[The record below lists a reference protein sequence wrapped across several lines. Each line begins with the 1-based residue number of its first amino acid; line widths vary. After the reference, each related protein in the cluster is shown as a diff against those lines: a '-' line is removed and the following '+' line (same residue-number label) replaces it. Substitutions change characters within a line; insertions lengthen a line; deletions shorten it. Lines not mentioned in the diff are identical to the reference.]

1 MEFDMI
7 HEKEWV
13 ATKYLL
19 GVGGLPSTLAGLHK
33 RAKNEG
39 WQKRSITVPG
49 VRGRTFA
56 YRLQDL
62 PLHVQS
68 ILGVE
73 GEQPIKVSQE
83 NQNTSTNELVNIIE
97 ALTKEE
103 QAKIIHIL
111 KRKGV
116 EKLIDFCDE
125 ENQELI
131 SLTGVRRLAA
141 LSLKNWTDERIR
153 ESFEESETEADHF
166 NLTDKQASA

>member
-1 MEFDMI
+1 MI

-13 ATKYLL
+13 ATKHLL

-33 RAKNEG
+33 RAKSEG

-62 PLHVQS
+62 PSHVQS
-68 ILGVE
+68 ILGAEVE
-73 GEQPIKVSQE
+73 PPTKASQE
-83 NQNTSTNELVNIIE
+83 EQNMLTNELVNIIE
-97 ALTKEE
+97 ALTREE
-103 QAKIIHIL
+103 QAKIIHTL

-116 EKLIDFCDE
+116 ERLIDFCNE

-131 SLTGVRRLAA
+131 SLTGVRRFAA
-141 LSLKNWTDERIR
+141 LSLKNWTEKQIR
-153 ESFEESETEADHF
+153 ESFEESETEANHF
-166 NLTDKQASA
+166 NVNEKQASA

>member
-1 MEFDMI
+1 MI
-7 HEKEWV
+7 HENEWV

-73 GEQPIKVSQE
+73 GEHPVKVSQK
-83 NQNTSTNELVNIIE
+83 NQNTLTNELVNIIE
-97 ALTKEE
+97 TLTKEE
-103 QAKIIHIL
+103 QEKIIYIL
-111 KRKGV
+111 RRKGV
-116 EKLIDFCDE
+116 EQLIDFCNE

-141 LSLKNWTDERIR
+141 LSLKNWTEERIR
-153 ESFEESETEADHF
+153 ESFEESEAETNHF

>member
-1 MEFDMI
+1 MI

-39 WQKRSITVPG
+39 WQKRSIAVPG

-62 PLHVQS
+62 PRHVQS

-73 GEQPIKVSQE
+73 GEHSIKVSQE
-83 NQNTSTNELVNIIE
+83 DQNTLTNELVNIIE

-103 QAKIIHIL
+103 QAKIIHTL

-125 ENQELI
+125 ENQELM
-131 SLTGVRRLAA
+131 SLVGVRRFAA
-141 LSLKNWTDERIR
+141 LSLKNWTEEQIR
-153 ESFEESETEADHF
+153 ESFEESKTEADHF
-166 NLTDKQASA
+166 NLTDKQANA

>member
-1 MEFDMI
+1 MI
-7 HEKEWV
+7 HEKKWV

-73 GEQPIKVSQE
+73 GEHPVKVSQE
-83 NQNTSTNELVNIIE
+83 NQNTLTNELVNIIE
-97 ALTKEE
+97 TLTKEE
-103 QAKIIHIL
+103 QEKIIYIL
-111 KRKGV
+111 RRKGV
-116 EKLIDFCDE
+116 EQLIDFCNE

-141 LSLKNWTDERIR
+141 LSLKNWTEERIR
-153 ESFEESETEADHF
+153 ESFEESEAETNHF

>member
-1 MEFDMI
+1 MI

-13 ATKYLL
+13 ATKHLL

-83 NQNTSTNELVNIIE
+83 NQNTLTNELVNIIE
-97 ALTKEE
+97 TLTKEE
-103 QAKIIHIL
+103 QAKIIYIL
-111 KRKGV
+111 RRKGV
-116 EKLIDFCDE
+116 EQLIDFCNE

-141 LSLKNWTDERIR
+141 LSLKNWTEERIR
-153 ESFEESETEADHF
+153 ESFEESEAETNHF

>member
-1 MEFDMI
+1 MI

-39 WQKRSITVPG
+39 WQKRSIAVPG

-62 PLHVQS
+62 PRHVQS

-73 GEQPIKVSQE
+73 GEHPIKVSQE
-83 NQNTSTNELVNIIE
+83 DQKTLTNELVNIIE

-103 QAKIIHIL
+103 QAKIIHTL

-125 ENQELI
+125 ENQELM
-131 SLTGVRRLAA
+131 SLVGVRRFAA
-141 LSLKNWTDERIR
+141 LSLKNWTEEQIR
-153 ESFEESETEADHF
+153 ESFEESKTEADHF
-166 NLTDKQASA
+166 NLTDKQANA

>member
-1 MEFDMI
+1 MI

-39 WQKRSITVPG
+39 WQKRSIAVPG

-62 PLHVQS
+62 PRHVQS
-68 ILGVE
+68 MLGVE
-73 GEQPIKVSQE
+73 GEHPMKVSQE
-83 NQNTSTNELVNIIE
+83 DQNTLTNELVNIIE

-103 QAKIIHIL
+103 QAKIIQTL

-125 ENQELI
+125 ENQELM
-131 SLTGVRRLAA
+131 SLTGVRRFAA
-141 LSLKNWTDERIR
+141 LSLKNWTEEQIR
-153 ESFEESETEADHF
+153 ESFEESKTEADHF

>member
-1 MEFDMI
+1 MI

-39 WQKRSITVPG
+39 WQKRSIAVPG

-62 PLHVQS
+62 PRHVQS

-73 GEQPIKVSQE
+73 GEHPIKVSQE
-83 NQNTSTNELVNIIE
+83 DQNTLTNELVNIIE

-103 QAKIIHIL
+103 QAKIIHTL

-125 ENQELI
+125 ENQELM
-131 SLTGVRRLAA
+131 SLVGVRRFAA
-141 LSLKNWTDERIR
+141 LSLKNWTEEQIR
-153 ESFEESETEADHF
+153 ESFEESKTEADHF
-166 NLTDKQASA
+166 NLTDKQANA

>member
-1 MEFDMI
+1 MI

-39 WQKRSITVPG
+39 WQKRSIAVPG

-62 PLHVQS
+62 PRHVQS

-73 GEQPIKVSQE
+73 GEHPIKVSQE
-83 NQNTSTNELVNIIE
+83 DQNTLTNELVNIIE

-103 QAKIIHIL
+103 QAKIIHTL

-125 ENQELI
+125 ENQELM
-131 SLTGVRRLAA
+131 SLVGVRRFAA
-141 LSLKNWTDERIR
+141 LSLKNWTEEQIR
-153 ESFEESETEADHF
+153 ESFEESRTEADHF
-166 NLTDKQASA
+166 NLTDKQANA

>member
-1 MEFDMI
+1 MI

-73 GEQPIKVSQE
+73 GEHPVKVSQE
-83 NQNTSTNELVNIIE
+83 NQNTLTNELVNIIE
-97 ALTKEE
+97 TLTKEE
-103 QAKIIHIL
+103 QEKIIYIL
-111 KRKGV
+111 RRKGV
-116 EKLIDFCDE
+116 EQLIDFCNE

-141 LSLKNWTDERIR
+141 LSLKNWTEERIR
-153 ESFEESETEADHF
+153 ESFEESEAETNHF

>member
-1 MEFDMI
+1 MI

-73 GEQPIKVSQE
+73 GEHPVKVSQE
-83 NQNTSTNELVNIIE
+83 NQNTLTNELVNIIE
-97 ALTKEE
+97 TLTKEE
-103 QAKIIHIL
+103 QEKIIYIL
-111 KRKGV
+111 RRKGV
-116 EKLIDFCDE
+116 EQLIDFFNE

-141 LSLKNWTDERIR
+141 LSLKNWTEERIR
-153 ESFEESETEADHF
+153 ESFEESEAETNHF

>member
-1 MEFDMI
+1 MI

-39 WQKRSITVPG
+39 WQKRSIAVPG

-62 PLHVQS
+62 PRHVQS

-73 GEQPIKVSQE
+73 GEHPIKVSQE
-83 NQNTSTNELVNIIE
+83 DQNTLTNELVNIIE

-103 QAKIIHIL
+103 QAKIIHTL

-125 ENQELI
+125 ENQELM
-131 SLTGVRRLAA
+131 SLVGVRRFAA
-141 LSLKNWTDERIR
+141 LSLKNWTEEQIR
-153 ESFEESETEADHF
+153 ESFEESKTEADHF

>member
-1 MEFDMI
+1 MI

-62 PLHVQS
+62 PRHVQS
-68 ILGVE
+68 ILGME
-73 GEQPIKVSQE
+73 GEHPIKVSQE
-83 NQNTSTNELVNIIE
+83 DQNTLTNELVNIIE

-103 QAKIIHIL
+103 QAKIIHTL

-125 ENQELI
+125 ENQELM
-131 SLTGVRRLAA
+131 SLVGVRRFAA
-141 LSLKNWTDERIR
+141 LSLKNWTEEQIR
-153 ESFEESETEADHF
+153 ESFEESKTEADHF
-166 NLTDKQASA
+166 NLTDKQANA

>member
-1 MEFDMI
+1 MI

-39 WQKRSITVPG
+39 WQKRSIAVPG

-62 PLHVQS
+62 PRHVQS

-73 GEQPIKVSQE
+73 GEHPIKVSQE
-83 NQNTSTNELVNIIE
+83 NQNTLTNELVNIIE

-103 QAKIIHIL
+103 QAKIIHTL

-125 ENQELI
+125 ENQELM
-131 SLTGVRRLAA
+131 SLVGVRRFAA
-141 LSLKNWTDERIR
+141 LSLKNWTEEQIR
-153 ESFEESETEADHF
+153 ESFEESKTEADHF
-166 NLTDKQASA
+166 NLTDKQANA

>member
-1 MEFDMI
+1 MI

-39 WQKRSITVPG
+39 WQKRSIAVPG

-62 PLHVQS
+62 PRHVQS

-73 GEQPIKVSQE
+73 GEHPIKVSQE
-83 NQNTSTNELVNIIE
+83 DQNTLTNELVNIIE

-103 QAKIIHIL
+103 QAKIIHSL

-125 ENQELI
+125 ENQELM
-131 SLTGVRRLAA
+131 SLVGVRRFAA
-141 LSLKNWTDERIR
+141 LSLKNWTEEQIR
-153 ESFEESETEADHF
+153 ESFEESKTEADHF
-166 NLTDKQASA
+166 NLTDKQANA

>member
-1 MEFDMI
+1 MI

-19 GVGGLPSTLAGLHK
+19 GVGGLPTTLAGLHK

-39 WQKRSITVPG
+39 WQKCSITVPG

-56 YRLQDL
+56 YRLRDL
-62 PLHVQS
+62 PRHVQS

-73 GEQPIKVSQE
+73 EEAPMKVSHE
-83 NQNTSTNELVNIIE
+83 DQNTSENELVNIIE

-103 QAKIIHIL
+103 QAKIIYTL

-131 SLTGVRRLAA
+131 SLTGVRRFAA
-141 LSLKNWTDERIR
+141 LSLKNWTEERIR
-153 ESFEESETEADHF
+153 ESFEGSEAEADHF
-166 NLTDKQASA
+166 NLTDKQASP

>member
-1 MEFDMI
+1 MI

-73 GEQPIKVSQE
+73 GEHPVKVSQE
-83 NQNTSTNELVNIIE
+83 NQNTLTNELVNIIE
-97 ALTKEE
+97 TLTKEE
-103 QAKIIHIL
+103 QEKIIYIL
-111 KRKGV
+111 RRKGV
-116 EKLIDFCDE
+116 EQLIDFCNE

-141 LSLKNWTDERIR
+141 LCLKNWTEERIR
-153 ESFEESETEADHF
+153 ESFEESEAETNHF

>member
-1 MEFDMI
+1 MI

-13 ATKYLL
+13 ATKHLL

-83 NQNTSTNELVNIIE
+83 NQNTLTNELVNIIE
-97 ALTKEE
+97 TLTKEE
-103 QAKIIHIL
+103 QAKIIYIL
-111 KRKGV
+111 RRKGV
-116 EKLIDFCDE
+116 EQLIDFCNE

-141 LSLKNWTDERIR
+141 LSLKNWTEERIR
-153 ESFEESETEADHF
+153 ESFEESETETNHF